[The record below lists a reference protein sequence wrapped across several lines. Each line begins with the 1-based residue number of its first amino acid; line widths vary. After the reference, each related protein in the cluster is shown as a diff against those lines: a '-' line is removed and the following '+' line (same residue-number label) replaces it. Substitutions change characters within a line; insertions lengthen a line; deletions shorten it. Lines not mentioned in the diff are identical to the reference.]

1 MHSTTDHS
9 LFEIVYSFNSLTSLD
24 LIHLP
29 VDERISLNGNKKTQV
44 MKDLHIKKRQQIK
57 KKNEKYAFKANRG
70 CKLVRFELGD

>member
-1 MHSTTDHS
+1 
-9 LFEIVYSFNSLTSLD
+9 LTPLD